1 MKDQKSTIKN
11 KTMTIKLELP
21 CVDLKVE
28 LPKELLDFNEDQLK
42 FIKDFEIQA
51 ESAGVK
57 LYGEIGLPK
66 PR

>member
-1 MKDQKSTIKN
+1 
-11 KTMTIKLELP
+11 MTIKLELP

-57 LYGEIGLPK
+57 LYGQIGLPN
-66 PR
+66 PRV